1 MANITIPAS
10 WEKDGETGSSQI
22 VYVDTADHSVAEN
35 SHHLFDRVVPVLV
48 NGEWTYPSYRY
59 RHRRTLVDA
68 DGNPIPGVCL
78 IDVKIRWPYAAS
90 SFTAGATALKTMI
103 TDVSAVI
110 ADVEFASD
118 VIDSLRLPR

>member
-1 MANITIPAS
+1 MADFTIPGT
-10 WEKDGETGSSQI
+10 WEESGSTGSSQI

-48 NGEWTYPSYRY
+48 NGEWSTPSFRY
-59 RHRRTLVDA
+59 RHRRTML
-68 DGNPIPGVCL
+68 DGDGVPITGVPL
-78 IDVKIRWPYAAS
+78 IDVKIRWPYAGS
-90 SFTAGATALKTMI
+90 SFVAGATVLKTMI
-103 TDVSAVI
+103 SDASGVL